1 MTYELQVCVCVCK
14 FRLCA
19 LITGNHEKAFR
30 TFSQSISTL
39 MVGSILLRA
48 SERLVQS
55 FSWFPVILI
64 FLCVCLFLVLPL
76 SWLKTHPLHFLPP
89 LHLFANWS
97 DALEIRPSLNKN
109 TLFISALASSVPSMK
124 ALTGLTAHLTVSLW
138 GEVKEGDIQ

>member
-1 MTYELQVCVCVCK
+1 MCK

-55 FSWFPVILI
+55 FSRFPVILI

-124 ALTGLTAHLTVSLW
+124 ALTGLTAHLTVSPW
-138 GEVKEGDIQ
+138 GKVKEGDIQ